1 MVKSPRKLLPD
12 TISIDEINTIS
23 NKLSNISGNDNIIQS
38 GGTLIGEGGQS
49 CVIAPEIQCS
59 SSPILS
65 KHPKYNKKNITPLV
79 SKVSVIPLNDK
90 EETELFHELS
100 SVETTLR
107 KLDPNGDHFCVNYG
121 WCKID
126 KNDIKRRTDIIE
138 VDYIDKTG
146 TKFKL
151 SKGEELKP
159 RDKNFCKVKLSGHKP
174 LNMIYP
180 YCGYDLNVIIQA
192 KYFKNKSEQLLM
204 LYNIVKN
211 NIKNVLWKL
220 LIGLKIMHENNIIHH
235 DIKCENIMFNL
246 ISNSNNSD
254 NDNNSNSNTNKNND
268 LSYKCL
274 YGDFGLSMLLDKKT
288 KKELDDELYSY
299 SGTQGYLPPEIY
311 CFDAILNYRYE
322 SNMNY
327 VLKKAIY
334 MYKLDNF
341 GTLDEY
347 GLKYMGVKMSDID
360 IMKSLLPFITR
371 LRAELTENKCLNSYY
386 NRNNARGYIFL
397 NDIYALGI
405 VFTAMYNI
413 MRIDVTDEIKSL
425 VQGMTAFNPDDRYNI
440 YDCINHSYFEN
451 IRSQINKYKKH
462 KITIITKKLL
472 NTRNKFRKSSKKR
485 ISRRQVL
492 NF

>member
-12 TISIDEINTIS
+12 TISIDEIDTIS
-23 NKLSNISGNDNIIQS
+23 NNTLSNISGNDNIIQS

-49 CVIAPEIQCS
+49 CVISPEIQCS
-59 SSPILS
+59 SSPLSS
-65 KHPKYNKKNITPLV
+65 KHPKYNKNITPLV

-90 EETELFHELS
+90 EETAIFRDVS
-100 SVETTLR
+100 SVETELR
-107 KLDPNGDHFCVNYG
+107 KLDPNGNHFCVNYG

-126 KNDIKRRTDIIE
+126 KNDIKRRTDIVE

-151 SKGEELKP
+151 SKGEDLKP

-204 LYNIVKN
+204 LYNVVKN

-235 DIKCENIMFNL
+235 DIKCENIMINL
-246 ISNSNNSD
+246 ISNSSD
-254 NDNNSNSNTNKNND
+254 NSSNNTHNN

-274 YGDFGLSMLLDKKT
+274 YGDFGYSMLLDKKS
-288 KKELDDELYSY
+288 KKELNDKLYS
-299 SGTQGYLPPEIY
+299 SAGTYGYLPPEVY
-311 CFDAILNYRYE
+311 CIEAILNYRYE
-322 SNMNY
+322 SNMIY
-327 VLKKAIY
+327 VLKKAVKL
-334 MYKLDNF
+334 YKLDNF
-341 GTLDEY
+341 ETLDDY
-347 GLKYMGVKMSDID
+347 GLKHMGVQMNDSDM
-360 IMKSLLPFITR
+360 MKSLLPFITR
-371 LRAELTENKCLNSYY
+371 LRTELTENKCLNSYY

-405 VFTAMYNI
+405 VFSAMYNI
-413 MRIDVTDEIKSL
+413 MRIDITEDIKTL

-440 YDCINHSYFEN
+440 YDCINHPYFEN

-462 KITIITKKLL
+462 KITTMTKKLL
-472 NTRNKFRKSSKKR
+472 NTRNKIRKLSNKR
-485 ISRRQVL
+485 ISHRQVL
-492 NF
+492 KF